1 MARGAF
7 GMNTF
12 GRWMALVGTI
22 AGGGALGWAAPA
34 TAAPAGTLAAPATA
48 SGGTASGAAAG
59 SATLGGTASEATAGS
74 AALGGTP
81 AKATT
86 LPSLIAYVRGGDV
99 YVSKGSAETRLTT
112 GGGYARPRW
121 SPDGRQLAVLR
132 SGQLWTMRADGSS
145 KRRLTTRA
153 ASGPSWSP
161 DGKWL
166 AFSSLSCTGGP
177 GVYRIA
183 VSVATAKP
191 EVLFPRDCRD
201 QDVPVEQP
209 VAPKQ
214 SGSLTDRLAT
224 DDAVAW
230 SPDGSRMA
238 FRGGDCDS
246 VYDACLS
253 IGTVA
258 TGGEKTVAAYGGGSL
273 ETSGFAV
280 VPSWRPDGAKLAF
293 TAYQKGETTADD
305 QPVHQV
311 EYDPATGSKRT
322 VGGVMDREMT
332 YVDVNRGV
340 LTGQY
345 AGGSWIVVVSL
356 ADGSR
361 TLLHAGSQPSV
372 QPAVR

>member
-1 MARGAF
+1 MKA
-7 GMNTF
+7 F
-12 GRWMALVGTI
+12 GRWFGLVGI
-22 AGGGALGWAAPA
+22 VAGGMSFATPAA
-34 TAAPAGTLAAPATA
+34 AAAA
-48 SGGTASGAAAG
+48 SGGTAVAA
-59 SATLGGTASEATAGS
+59 
-74 AALGGTP
+74 P
-81 AKATT
+81 
-86 LPSLIAYVRGGDV
+86 LPSLVAYVRGGDI
-99 YVSKGSAETRLTT
+99 YVSRGASEKRLTT

-121 SPDGRQLAVLR
+121 SPDGKQMAVLHN
-132 SGQLWTMRADGSS
+132 GQLWTMRADGSA
-145 KRRLTTRA
+145 KHRLTTRPA
-153 ASGPSWSP
+153 AGPSWSP

-183 VSVATAKP
+183 ATTATATP
-191 EVLFPRDCRD
+191 EVLFPRDCRG
-201 QDVPVEQP
+201 QDLPTEQP
-209 VAPKQ
+209 VTPKQ
-214 SGSLTDRLAT
+214 SGSLTDRLRV

-230 SPDGSRMA
+230 SPDGSRVA

-280 VPSWRPDGAKLAF
+280 VPNWRPDGARLTF

-311 EYDPATGSKRT
+311 EYDPATGTKRT
-322 VGGVMDREMT
+322 VGGTLDREMA
-332 YVDVNRGV
+332 YVDTARGV
-340 LTGQY
+340 LTGQH
-345 AGGSWIVVVSL
+345 AGGSWIVVVGL
-356 ADGSR
+356 ADGTR

-372 QPAVR
+372 QPSHG

>member
-1 MARGAF
+1 MSV
-7 GMNTF
+7 
-12 GRWMALVGTI
+12 VGVVAAT
-22 AGGGALGWAAPA
+22 GVGWVSPA
-34 TAAPAGTLAAPATA
+34 NA
-48 SGGTASGAAAG
+48 GAAGAG
-59 SATLGGTASEATAGS
+59 P
-74 AALGGTP
+74 AAR
-81 AKATT
+81 A
-86 LPSLIAYVRGGDV
+86 LPSLVAYVRGGDI
-99 YVSKGSAETRLTT
+99 YVSRGGAETRLTT

-121 SPDGRQLAVLR
+121 SPDGRQLAALR
-132 SGQLWTMRADGSS
+132 NGQLWTMRADGSA
-145 KRRLTTRA
+145 KRRLTTRPA
-153 ASGPSWSP
+153 AGPSWSP

-183 VSVATAKP
+183 AAGAAATP

-201 QDVPVEQP
+201 QAVPGEQP

-214 SGSLTDRLAT
+214 SGSLTDRLGS

-230 SPDGSRMA
+230 SPDGTRVA

-258 TGGEKTVAAYGGGSL
+258 TGAEKTVAAYGGGSL

-280 VPSWRPDGAKLAF
+280 VPNWRPDGARLTF

-311 EYDPATGSKRT
+311 EYDPATGAKRT
-322 VGGVMDREMT
+322 VGGVMDREMA
-332 YVDVNRGV
+332 YVDTNRGV
-340 LTGQY
+340 LTGQH
-345 AGGSWIVVVSL
+345 AGGSWIVVVGL
-356 ADGSR
+356 ADSSR

-372 QPAVR
+372 QPVSR

>member
-1 MARGAF
+1 MKA
-7 GMNTF
+7 F
-12 GRWMALVGTI
+12 GRWMGLVGI
-22 AGGGALGWAAPA
+22 VAGSGLGW
-34 TAAPAGTLAAPATA
+34 
-48 SGGTASGAAAG
+48 
-59 SATLGGTASEATAGS
+59 
-74 AALGGTP
+74 GTP
-81 AKATT
+81 AAAAKP
-86 LPSLIAYVRGGDV
+86 LPSLVAYVRGGDV
-99 YVSKGSAETRLTT
+99 YISSGTTEKRLTT

-121 SPDGRQLAVLR
+121 SPDGKQLAVLR
-132 SGQLWTMRADGSS
+132 AGQLWTMRADGSA
-145 KRRLTTRA
+145 KRRLTTRPA
-153 ASGPSWSP
+153 AGPSWSP
-161 DGKWL
+161 DSKWL

-183 VSVATAKP
+183 ATGATAAP

-201 QDVPVEQP
+201 QALPDELP

-214 SGSLTDRLAT
+214 SGSLTDRLRV

-230 SPDGSRMA
+230 SPDGSRVA

-280 VPSWRPDGAKLAF
+280 VPSWRPDGARLTF

-311 EYDPATGSKRT
+311 EYDLATGAKRT

-332 YVDVNRGV
+332 YVDASRGV

-345 AGGSWIVVVSL
+345 AGGSWIVVVGL
-356 ADGSR
+356 TDGSR

-372 QPAVR
+372 QAGSR

>member
-1 MARGAF
+1 M
-7 GMNTF
+7 TY
-12 GRWMALVGTI
+12 GRA
-22 AGGGALGWAAPA
+22 ANGALPG
-34 TAAPAGTLAAPATA
+34 LV
-48 SGGTASGAAAG
+48 
-59 SATLGGTASEATAGS
+59 
-74 AALGGTP
+74 
-81 AKATT
+81 
-86 LPSLIAYVRGGDV
+86 AYVRGGDI
-99 YVSKGSAETRLTT
+99 YVSRGAAETRLTT

-132 SGQLWTMRADGSS
+132 NGQLWTMRADGGA
-145 KRRLTTRA
+145 KRRLTTRPA
-153 ASGPSWSP
+153 AGPSWSP
-161 DGKWL
+161 DSKWL

-183 VSVATAKP
+183 ATGTAATP
-191 EVLFPRDCRD
+191 EVLFPRDCRG
-201 QDVPVEQP
+201 QDLPVEQP

-214 SGSLTDRLAT
+214 SGSLTDRLRV

-230 SPDGSRMA
+230 SPDGSRVA

-253 IGTVA
+253 IGTVT

-280 VPSWRPDGAKLAF
+280 VPNWRPDGARLTF

-311 EYDPATGSKRT
+311 EYDPATGAKRT
-322 VGGVMDREMT
+322 VGGIMDREMA
-332 YVDVNRGV
+332 YVDANRGV
-340 LTGQY
+340 LTGQH
-345 AGGSWIVVVSL
+345 AGGSWIVVLGL

-372 QPAVR
+372 QPVTR